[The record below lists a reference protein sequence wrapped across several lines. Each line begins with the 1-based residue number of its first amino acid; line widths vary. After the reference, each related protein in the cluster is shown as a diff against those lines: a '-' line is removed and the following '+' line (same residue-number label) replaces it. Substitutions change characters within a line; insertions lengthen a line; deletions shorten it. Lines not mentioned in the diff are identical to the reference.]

1 MKKIIRVLLVVMLV
15 MSMVTPAFAA
25 EDFVGSIPGRPDT
38 GLGQMGTDE
47 NGDPYYGVITDE
59 HGNITHLLYPGQI
72 IVTPYAKIDASTV
85 LPQSTKD
92 LMHKVH
98 GELEDGTVKLSD
110 VPGLADKVKDKLG
123 ADVDVDKTIVVYD
136 LYDVTVI
143 NPEALGLG
151 TGSTL
156 TITFNLSIGADRF
169 LEVMAYNG
177 SGWGLVPF
185 TNNGSTITVTL
196 AGPGPVAFLVD
207 VADEGGDNEG
217 GTVGGDEDQDK
228 DDEGTGEDVDQPETG
243 DDRNPLLWGG
253 ICAAAALG
261 VVLLVFLSKRDKEEA
276 EEK

>member
-15 MSMVTPAFAA
+15 MSMVTPAFAV

-38 GLGQMGTDE
+38 GLCQMGTDE
-47 NGDPYYGVITDE
+47 EGEPYFGIVTDE
-59 HGNITHLLYPGQI
+59 KGNTTHYIYKGQI
-72 IVTPYAKIDASTV
+72 IATPYAKIDASAV

-110 VPGLADKVKDKLG
+110 VPGLADRVKDKLG
-123 ADVDVDKTIVVYD
+123 ADVDVDSTIVVYD
-136 LYDVTVI
+136 LYDVAVI
-143 NPEALGLG
+143 NPEALGIG
-151 TGSTL
+151 AGSTL
-156 TITFNLSIGADRF
+156 TIKFNLSIDTDRF
-169 LEVMAYNG
+169 LDVMAYNG
-177 SGWGLVPF
+177 TGWDLVPYF
-185 TNNGSTITVTL
+185 SNDGQTVTVTFNHL
-196 AGPGPVAFLVD
+196 CPVAFLVD
-207 VADEGGDNEG
+207 VADDGGDNE

-276 EEK
+276 EEE